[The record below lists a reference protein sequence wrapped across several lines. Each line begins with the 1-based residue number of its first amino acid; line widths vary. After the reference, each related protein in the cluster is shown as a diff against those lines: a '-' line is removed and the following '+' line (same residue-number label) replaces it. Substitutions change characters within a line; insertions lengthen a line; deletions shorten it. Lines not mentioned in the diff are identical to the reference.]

1 MEESSCFLS
10 FLFKTDALKNLCDS
24 LSGDLL
30 AGMLV
35 FCRMMI
41 PLSDQQKQKEL
52 RRALQR

>member
-10 FLFKTDALKNLCDS
+10 FLFKTDSLKNLCDS